1 MKKRNRR
8 PLLLCL
14 FSLVLFC
21 TISVLSRD
29 AVHRTQDDQI
39 PVVIPR
45 AEAPVSSL
53 GEKTAVLPGGK
64 SGVQPAQA
72 RDASG
77 LVREPET
84 KEPEAEAP
92 PPSEAGREE
101 PERITAEA
109 FQLQVPYIS
118 QEGLLPTG
126 CETVS
131 ALMVLRYYGY
141 STTVAEFVEK
151 NLEKGFLYEKKGDL
165 YGPHPSEA
173 FIGSPY
179 SEHAYGCFAPV
190 IVRAL
195 EKEVGTRLRV
205 TDGTGL
211 TLEELMEG
219 YVREGKPVLI
229 WASMNMCEVKDGN
242 EWRIESTGENFVWP
256 AGEHCLVL
264 IGEDADRYWFN
275 DPYQSNGVISYKKN
289 LVRSRFQALGAQ
301 SVIVEER

>member
-8 PLLLCL
+8 PLILCL
-14 FSLVLFC
+14 FSLVLLC
-21 TISVLSRD
+21 AIGMTMRESPNRARD
-29 AVHRTQDDQI
+29 GQI

-45 AEAPVSSL
+45 AEASGSSFY
-53 GEKTAVLPGGK
+53 EDTAALPGRK
-64 SGVQPAQA
+64 NSARPAEA

-77 LVREPET
+77 LVRAPET
-84 KEPEAEAP
+84 EEPEA
-92 PPSEAGREE
+92 EE

-109 FQLQVPYIS
+109 FQLEVPYIS

-131 ALMVLRYYGY
+131 ALMVLRYYGF
-141 STTVAEFVEK
+141 STTAAEFVEK
-151 NLEKGFLYEKKGDL
+151 DLEKGFLYEKKGVL

-179 SEHAYGCFAPV
+179 SAHAYGCFAPV

-195 EKEVGTRLRV
+195 EKEAGAQLRV

-219 YVREGKPVLI
+219 YVREGKPVLV
-229 WASMNMCEVKDGN
+229 WASMNMREVKDGN
-242 EWRIESTGENFVWP
+242 EWRIESTGEKFVWP

-275 DPYQSNGVISYKKN
+275 DPYQSNGVISYKKS
-289 LVRSRFQALGAQ
+289 LVRSRFEALGAQ
-301 SVIVEER
+301 SVIVEKK